1 MKQSNIDK
9 FSLGRVFK
17 LLKLDMLYNR
27 NIIVALLS
35 IIFIV
40 TMILHFQVSGSNVIE
55 AHLAVSFVS
64 FLLIT
69 YPLIIIL
76 FCVIVFR
83 RLNKGNPMHI
93 SLIPANA
100 KEKYTAIVIEFIIM
114 CIISVIFF
122 SFFAFF
128 SMLISDNINT
138 LFALLDEFS
147 DAFENVFEQVFESIS
162 GDCDVLY
169 FLNALGFS
177 YLAISPMI
185 TGFGILSSA
194 CISFNRGWKALL
206 FIIGVYFAIQ
216 IIFAFSISGL
226 TFVPKEYLDSE
237 IFANIV
243 YYFMIVF
250 ATILNVGFIA
260 FGYRNVKNKQNKQL

>member
-17 LLKLDMLYNR
+17 LLKLDILYNR

-64 FLLIT
+64 FFIIIN
-69 YPLIIIL
+69 PLIIIL
-76 FCVIVFR
+76 FCIIVFR
-83 RLNKGNPMHI
+83 RSNRGNPMHI

-100 KEKYTAIVIEFIIM
+100 KEKYTAIALEFISLS
-114 CIISVIFF
+114 IISVIFF
-122 SFFAFF
+122 SFFVFF
-128 SMLISDNINT
+128 SMLISGNINS
-138 LFALLDEFS
+138 LFVLLHDFCHEF
-147 DAFENVFEQVFESIS
+147 DNVFEEVFELIS
-162 GDCDVLY
+162 ADSNILY
-169 FLNALGFS
+169 FLNVLGFS